1 MLSKAMLS
9 KVVATQPRRA
19 LKIDGSVG
27 RSAGWRRP
35 RQTPKITPNH
45 ARFGQP
51 LVAAAARCAGNVG
64 GISDGENVITT
75 RGTAQALART

>member
-1 MLSKAMLS
+1 MLSKAMVS

-19 LKIDGSVG
+19 LKIDDSVG

-45 ARFGQP
+45 ARFGRRSQRRQP
-51 LVAAAARCAGNVG
+51 RVPATSEYFGW
-64 GISDGENVITT
+64 
-75 RGTAQALART
+75 